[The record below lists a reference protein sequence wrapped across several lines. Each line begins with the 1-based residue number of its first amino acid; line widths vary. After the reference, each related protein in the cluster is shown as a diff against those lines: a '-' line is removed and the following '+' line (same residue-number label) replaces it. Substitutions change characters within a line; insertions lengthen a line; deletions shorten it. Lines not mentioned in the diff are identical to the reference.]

1 MLLWREDEMENGRA
15 SATAQAAAA
24 LRAAH
29 LFYDKP
35 CVFEDPYAIELTS
48 DEYRELHKEAKLKAF
63 FDDFGLTAIRGQ
75 IVGRARY
82 AEDALEAAVTAGVR
96 QYVMLGAGLD
106 SFIMRRP
113 DLMQRLTVFEL
124 DHPDTQAYKLERLN
138 SMQFEYPDNVV
149 FVPVDFEATTLD
161 TALSQTIFEPAQPAF
176 FAWLGVVAY
185 LTREAIFSSLAAIRT
200 CSAAGGELL
209 FDYPILEHLI
219 DPSERA
225 LTGRI
230 KQGTAQMG
238 EARPAQHDPR
248 VLIGEVCELGFELV
262 EDLSPAQHR
271 ERFFSGRDDDL
282 RPYPEVHIAHFRAL

>member
-1 MLLWREDEMENGRA
+1 METGKA

-29 LFYDKP
+29 LFYDRP

-48 DEYRELHKEAKLKAF
+48 DEYRELHREGKLQAF
-63 FDDFGLTAIRGQ
+63 FEDLGLTAIRGQ

-82 AEDALEAAVTAGVR
+82 AEDALEAAVTTGVR

-106 SFIMRRP
+106 SFVMRRP

-138 SMQFEYPDNVV
+138 SMKFESPDNVV
-149 FVPVDFEATTLD
+149 FVPVDFETTALD
-161 TALSQTIFEPAQPAF
+161 TALSQTVFDPAKPAF

-185 LTREAIFSSLAAIRT
+185 LTLEATFSSLAAIKA
-200 CSAAGGELL
+200 CSAVGSELL

-225 LTGRI
+225 LTARV
-230 KQGTAQMG
+230 KQGTAEMG

-248 VLIGEVCELGFELV
+248 VLAEQVCKLGFELV
-262 EDLSPAQHR
+262 EDLSAAQHR

>member
-1 MLLWREDEMENGRA
+1 MEYGKA

-29 LFYDKP
+29 LFYDEP

-48 DEYRELHKEAKLKAF
+48 DEYRELHREAKLKAY
-63 FDDFGLTAIRGQ
+63 FDDLGLTAIRGQ

-82 AEDALEAAVTAGVR
+82 AEDALEAAVMAGSR

-106 SFIMRRP
+106 SFVMRRP

-124 DHPDTQAYKLERLN
+124 DHPDTQAYKLERLS
-138 SMQFEYPDNVV
+138 SMQFDYPDNVV
-149 FVPVDFEATTLD
+149 FVPVDFETTTLD
-161 TALSQTIFEPAQPAF
+161 TALSQTVFDPAQPAF

-185 LTREAIFSSLAAIRT
+185 LTLEAIFSSLDAIKA
-200 CSAAGGELL
+200 CSAAGSELL

-219 DPSERA
+219 EPSERA
-225 LTGRI
+225 LTARV
-230 KQGTAQMG
+230 KQGTAEIG
-238 EARPAQHDPR
+238 ESRPAQHDPR
-248 VLIGEVCELGFELV
+248 VLIETVAKLGFELI

>member
-1 MLLWREDEMENGRA
+1 MEIGKP

-29 LFYDKP
+29 LLYDKP

-48 DEYRELHKEAKLKAF
+48 DEYRELRRAGKLQAF

-82 AEDALEAAVTAGVR
+82 AEDALDAAVSEGIQ

-106 SFIMRRP
+106 SFVLRRP

-124 DHPDTQAYKLERLN
+124 DHPDTQAYKLERLD
-138 SMQFEYPDNVV
+138 SMEFDYPDNVV
-149 FVPVDFEATTLD
+149 FVPVDFEKTTLD
-161 TALSQTIFEPAQPAF
+161 EALSETVFDPAQPAF

-185 LTREAIFSSLAAIRT
+185 LTLEATFSSLGAIKG
-200 CSAAGGELL
+200 CSAAGSELL
-209 FDYPILEHLI
+209 FDYPILEDLI
-219 DPSERA
+219 DPAERA
-225 LTGRI
+225 LTGRV
-230 KQGTAQMG
+230 KQGTAEMG
-238 EARPAQHDPR
+238 EARPAQHDPG
-248 VLIGEVCELGFELV
+248 VLIEKVCELGFTLI

-271 ERFFSGRDDDL
+271 ERFFSGRDDGL
-282 RPYPEVHIAHFRAL
+282 RPYPEIHIAHFRAR